1 MNVYVICLVKDW
13 LMLWW
18 LVKIDPRR
26 TLSRLVGCK
35 RIIFVIWLLIKQLIY
50 VCFVTLGVI
59 DRLLSCLNSCS
70 ILYKARKVIKLY
82 IISLWMTDRR
92 SLKICMFNYN
102 IEQVSWI
109 SFQVDIEHVQTHQ
122 VKAVYL
128 ILIFSFLSV

>member
-1 MNVYVICLVKDW
+1 
-13 LMLWW
+13 MLWW

-26 TLSRLVGCK
+26 TLSRLVGRK

-70 ILYKARKVIKLY
+70 ILYNARKVIKLY

-102 IEQVSWI
+102 SERVSWI

-122 VKAVYL
+122 EKAVYL

>member
-1 MNVYVICLVKDW
+1 VNVYVICLVKDW

-26 TLSRLVGCK
+26 TLSRLVGRK

-70 ILYKARKVIKLY
+70 ILYNARKVIKLY

-102 IEQVSWI
+102 SERVSWI

-122 VKAVYL
+122 EKAVYL